1 MIVAMVEIG
10 LLKNSTRCK
19 KQHFMFYQEYLGIK
33 LRAEKDLKEFV
44 ENLQELFKDRRQMT
58 SSELSEKNFVNSKS
72 EGLAYS
78 LHKTRRTFPDF
89 PVFCI
94 PYEICVVRNLF

>member
-1 MIVAMVEIG
+1 MQKA
-10 LLKNSTRCK
+10 T
-19 KQHFMFYQEYLGIK
+19 FYVLSRISRHQTPG
-33 LRAEKDLKEFV
+33 RKDLKEFV